1 MRHRKA
7 GRKLGRSTA
16 HRKAMLRNLVTSL
29 FEHGRV
35 KTTDAKAKEAR
46 RVAEKLITLAGEG
59 TLHARRQALAYVRGR
74 DAVARLFEEIAPR
87 YKDRPGG
94 YTRIVKLGY
103 RRGDNAPVSLLELVD
118 GPFAGDEAQEEEAE
132 AGAE

>member
-1 MRHRKA
+1 MRHRKS
-7 GRKLGRSTA
+7 GRKLGRDTA

-29 FEHGRV
+29 IEHGRV
-35 KTTDAKAKEAR
+35 QTTDAKAKEAR
-46 RVAEKLITLAGEG
+46 RVAEKLITLARQG

-74 DAVARLFEEIAPR
+74 DAVARLFEVVAPR
-87 YKDRPGG
+87 YQDRPGG

-118 GPFAGDEAQEEEAE
+118 GPYAGDGEQEAE
-132 AGAE
+132 AASSE

>member
-1 MRHRKA
+1 MRHRKS
-7 GRKLGRSTA
+7 GRKLGRDTA

-29 FEHGRV
+29 IEHGRV
-35 KTTDAKAKEAR
+35 QTTDAKAKEAR
-46 RVAEKLITLAGEG
+46 RVAEKLITLARQG

-74 DAVARLFEEIAPR
+74 DAVARLFEVVAPR
-87 YKDRPGG
+87 YQDRPGG

-118 GPFAGDEAQEEEAE
+118 GPYAGDGEQEAE
-132 AGAE
+132 AATSE

>member
-1 MRHRKA
+1 MRHRKS
-7 GRKLGRSTA
+7 GRKLGRDTA

-29 FEHGRV
+29 IEHGRV
-35 KTTDAKAKEAR
+35 QTTDAKAKEAR
-46 RVAEKLITLAGEG
+46 RVAEKLITLARQG

-74 DAVARLFEEIAPR
+74 DAVARLFEVVAPR
-87 YKDRPGG
+87 YQDRPGG

-118 GPFAGDEAQEEEAE
+118 GPYAGEGEQEAE
-132 AGAE
+132 AASSE